1 MKENNDKRVSRVELE
16 DEVKKVSITG
26 VNGGEKV
33 VMRQN
38 LDEDDLELV
47 TGGEGGYI
55 RDGTYDE
62 TGGEGTFVLQI
73 RWLSNK

>member
-16 DEVKKVSITG
+16 EEVKKVSITG

-47 TGGEGGYI
+47 TGGEDGYI
-55 RDGTYDE
+55 RDGVYDE

-73 RWLSNK
+73 R